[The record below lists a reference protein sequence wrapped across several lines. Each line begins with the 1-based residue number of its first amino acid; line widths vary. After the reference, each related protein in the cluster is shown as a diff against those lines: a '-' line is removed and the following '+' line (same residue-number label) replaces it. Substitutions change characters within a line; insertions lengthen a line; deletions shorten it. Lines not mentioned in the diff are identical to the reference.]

1 MKKLFSLLLISI
13 LIISMFGC
21 SNTIDVRYAETTI
34 IDNNNNVTN
43 MTTEETTQ
51 ETSQKEQIETTTET
65 ENNEADD
72 MESNNTLVAYFS
84 ATGTTK
90 VVAEK
95 IAEIT
100 NADLYEIV
108 PSNPYS
114 DADLNWHDNNS
125 RSTKEMDDKNIR
137 PEIGSSDIDLTKYQT
152 IYLGYPIWW
161 GDAPRIMST
170 FVEKYNFD
178 GKTIIPFCTSG
189 GSGIGRSGLNLK
201 DLAGSGNWLNGE
213 RLSGN
218 ADTNSIENFIN
229 SNK

>member
-1 MKKLFSLLLISI
+1 MKIAKIIWMS
-13 LIISMFGC
+13 LIISSVGLITYC
-21 SNTIDVRYAETTI
+21 SNTNQGSGAIGTTA
-34 IDNNNNVTN
+34 VTN
-43 MTTEETTQ
+43 EVNDLQTNESTIKEVISTQLETN
-51 ETSQKEQIETTTET
+51 S
-65 ENNEADD
+65 NNEAED

-90 VVAEK
+90 GVAEK

-108 PSNPYS
+108 PSNLYS

-137 PEIGSSDIDLTKYQT
+137 PEIGSSDIDLTKYKT

-213 RLSGN
+213 RISGN
-218 ADTNSIENFIN
+218 ADINTIENFIN

>member
-1 MKKLFSLLLISI
+1 MKIVKLIWMS
-13 LIISMFGC
+13 LIISSVGLITYC
-21 SNTIDVRYAETTI
+21 SNTNQGSGAIGTTA
-34 IDNNNNVTN
+34 VTN
-43 MTTEETTQ
+43 EVNDLQTNESTIKEVISTQLETN
-51 ETSQKEQIETTTET
+51 S
-65 ENNEADD
+65 NNEAED

-90 VVAEK
+90 GVAEK

-108 PSNPYS
+108 PSNLYS

-137 PEIGSSDIDLTKYQT
+137 PEIGSSDIDLTKYKT

-213 RLSGN
+213 RISGN
-218 ADTNSIENFIN
+218 ADINTIENFIN